1 MSVADLEPGQVTC
14 YPDSVP
20 DLAPMNPNG
29 LAGSASASAGRTLP
43 PNASVVLAGT
53 RALYGMSGTLG
64 AEEQS
69 SRWGQLLCADVV
81 GADDELLIG
90 DTRLDRRISSGP
102 CLARTCRK
110 MS

>member
-14 YPDSVP
+14 CPDIVP

-29 LAGSASASAGRTLP
+29 LARPASASAGRTYP

-53 RALYGMSGTLG
+53 RALHGMGGALG

-69 SRWGQLLCADVV
+69 S
-81 GADDELLIG
+81 
-90 DTRLDRRISSGP
+90 P
-102 CLARTCRK
+102 
-110 MS
+110 